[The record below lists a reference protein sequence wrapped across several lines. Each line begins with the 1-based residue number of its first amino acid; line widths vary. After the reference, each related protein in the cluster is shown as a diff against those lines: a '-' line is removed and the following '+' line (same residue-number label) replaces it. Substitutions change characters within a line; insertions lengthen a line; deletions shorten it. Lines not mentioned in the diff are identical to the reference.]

1 VVARSDTV
9 IQIGSE
15 PPGQFLLH
23 HAPAGSVD
31 ILKSLDGTVSAAQLL
46 HRYHADEQLWTE
58 LLVRLLNAQLLIA
71 AADWSFP
78 GPAAEPSLQPER
90 DSLVHRHGVAVARRV
105 IQARQDAVVVVRG
118 SGRLA
123 TSVATALAVAGVGH
137 VHQQPDR
144 ALRPADLAESARPDR
159 AGIGAPDTPMAGF
172 GSGIGAPTRADAV
185 RLAANLRRAVPSV
198 KVHAPAAHHRVV
210 LVVLAGDGPPAPS
223 LAAELTDRRIPHL
236 AVTAT
241 RKRSVVGPFVLPGRS
256 SCLVCALH
264 HRADLDQTRPAFEEG
279 LRHDLV
285 VPPVQLVCS
294 ATALAVADALDHL
307 DGITVP
313 VTVDGTVEWQLG
325 ELGPRRRSWSIHPN
339 CGCSS
344 LPSAGTEDF
353 ATDPRPTR

>member
-1 VVARSDTV
+1 MDRFPVHRPFSATLVTERRHNPIGLWSSFCPSGRWSRENRGRQYVTTQGTAGLDLAAAYVLVSGVCVVARSDTV

-31 ILKSLDGTVSAAQLL
+31 ILKRLDGTVSAAQLL

-144 ALRPADLAESARPDR
+144 ALRPADLAESAGPDR
-159 AGIGAPDTPMAGF
+159 AGIRGARHADGRVRFRHRRPDPSRRRSTGGEPPPR
-172 GSGIGAPTRADAV
+172 GAERESARTGCTSPGRARRARRRRPTRA
-185 RLAANLRRAVPSV
+185 LAGRRAHRPKNS
-198 KVHAPAAHHRVV
+198 APGGHR
-210 LVVLAGDGPPAPS
+210 
-223 LAAELTDRRIPHL
+223 
-236 AVTAT
+236 
-241 RKRSVVGPFVLPGRS
+241 
-256 SCLVCALH
+256 
-264 HRADLDQTRPAFEEG
+264 RPA
-279 LRHDLV
+279 
-285 VPPVQLVCS
+285 S
-294 ATALAVADALDHL
+294 AR
-307 DGITVP
+307 
-313 VTVDGTVEWQLG
+313 W
-325 ELGPRRRSWSIHPN
+325 
-339 CGCSS
+339 
-344 LPSAGTEDF
+344 
-353 ATDPRPTR
+353 